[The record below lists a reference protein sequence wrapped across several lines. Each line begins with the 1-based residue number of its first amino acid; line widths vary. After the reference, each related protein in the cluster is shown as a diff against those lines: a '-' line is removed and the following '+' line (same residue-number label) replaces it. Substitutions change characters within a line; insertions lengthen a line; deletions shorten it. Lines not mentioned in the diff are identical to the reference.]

1 MSERGPALPDA
12 MDLVRSRPLVD
23 ALERERF
30 VGMHGAA
37 ENGKSHFLRFTSAS
51 ANPETLVIALD
62 LGQAID
68 EDHFAWLMLRA
79 TAAALVSPEE
89 WTALTR
95 GGDTRSP
102 QYEQGYLA
110 VARAF
115 GELGREA
122 LGETARKADLA
133 KVVQAIGEIS
143 AERHVRLVIDH
154 LEAPLQV
161 PRRAFD
167 VSDLLWTIR
176 SEWQRRSG
184 FQVLLAARPEAV
196 ELAAG
201 NDAAFYGDGLWVHLD
216 RPSGSEWQQAIE
228 ATRGGVP
235 GYLVGVL
242 QLSEGHVQTTMSML
256 TDPRCS
262 DSSGIRT
269 VFAEL
274 TAAAAPLAARCRQ
287 HARSLHRAGGPLL
300 EAIANW
306 LPAYAAL
313 PSLNSKEAYR
323 CVTALAAAGLVCR
336 TPDGWTLLNPLVG
349 AALRGGSVR
358 YQVYLNEQL
367 AVSSEVKP
375 EHVNRSSVRV
385 RHSTP

>member
-1 MSERGPALPDA
+1 MSKHEPAFRDA
-12 MDLVRSRPLVD
+12 LGLVRSRPLVD

-30 VGMHGAA
+30 VGVHGTA
-37 ENGKSHFLRFTSAS
+37 ENGKSHLLRLTSAS
-51 ANPETLVIALD
+51 ADPETLVIALD
-62 LGQAID
+62 LAQAID
-68 EDHFAWLMLRA
+68 ETHFAWLMLRA

-89 WTALTR
+89 WKALT
-95 GGDTRSP
+95 GGDEIRSP
-102 QYEQGYLA
+102 QYERGYLA

-115 GELGREA
+115 GELGEQA
-122 LGETARKADLA
+122 LDETTRKADLA
-133 KVVQAIGEIS
+133 KVVQAVGEVS
-143 AERHVRLVIDH
+143 AERPVRLVVDH

-161 PRRAFD
+161 PRRAID

-176 SEWQRRSG
+176 AEWQRRPG
-184 FQVLLAARPEAV
+184 LQVLLAARPEAV

-201 NDAAFYGDGLWVHLD
+201 DDAAFYGDGLWVYLD
-216 RPSGSEWQQAIE
+216 RPSGSEWQEAID

-235 GYLVGVL
+235 DYLVGVL
-242 QLSEGHVQTTMSML
+242 QLSEGHVPTTMAML
-256 TDPRCS
+256 ADPRCS
-262 DSSGIRT
+262 DSSGIRA

-323 CVTALAAAGLVCR
+323 CITALADAGLVCR

-358 YQVYLNEQL
+358 YQVHLTGEL
-367 AVSSEVKP
+367 AASSEVKP
-375 EHVNRSSVRV
+375 THAARAARV
-385 RHSTP
+385 RH

>member
-1 MSERGPALPDA
+1 MSKRGPAFRDA
-12 MDLVRSRPLVD
+12 LDLVRSRALVD

-30 VGMHGAA
+30 VGVHGTA
-37 ENGKSHFLRFTSAS
+37 ENGKSHFLRLTSAS

-68 EDHFAWLMLRA
+68 EAHFAWLMLRA

-89 WTALTR
+89 WEALTR
-95 GGDTRSP
+95 GGDIRSP
-102 QYEQGYLA
+102 QYERGYLA

-115 GELGREA
+115 GELGEQA
-122 LGETARKADLA
+122 LDETARKADLA
-133 KVVQAIGEIS
+133 KVVQAVGEIS
-143 AERHVRLVIDH
+143 AERAVRLAIDH

-161 PRRAFD
+161 PRRAID

-176 SEWQRRSG
+176 AEWQRRPG

-201 NDAAFYGDGLWVHLD
+201 DEAAFYGDGLWVHLD
-216 RPSGSEWQQAIE
+216 RPSGSEWQEAID
-228 ATRGGVP
+228 ATQGGVP

-242 QLSEGHVQTTMSML
+242 QLSEGHVPTTMSML

-323 CVTALAAAGLVCR
+323 CITALAAAGLVCR
-336 TPDGWTLLNPLVG
+336 TPGGWTLLNPLVG
-349 AALRGGSVR
+349 TALRGGSVR
-358 YQVYLNEQL
+358 YQVYLPGQL
-367 AVSSEVKP
+367 AVTSEVKP
-375 EHVNRSSVRV
+375 TRAASTSARI
-385 RHSTP
+385 RH